1 MCTSAVRV
9 QSEALWDRV
18 CIVSVCADMTYE
30 RTKMQESTFVIF
42 THFHN
47 RTRAYLY
54 ILNRARKKDNCLI
67 TRIDFDT
74 HPIPVAGVSTTNK
87 TQKCLSG
94 HMSRRT
100 VDFFIVWLALR
111 LRLSAHPGLAIR

>member
-1 MCTSAVRV
+1 MRV

-18 CIVSVCADMTYE
+18 CIVSVCADMTYGAN
-30 RTKMQESTFVIF
+30 QESTFVIF
-42 THFHN
+42 HIFTTAH
-47 RTRAYLY
+47 AYLY
-54 ILNRARKKDNCLI
+54 ILNRARKKDNCLM

-74 HPIPVAGVSTTNK
+74 HPIPVAGVSTTSK